1 VRALA
6 RKYRVHWR
14 LVQEAPAHAEPGPR
28 KTPARRSPQL
38 EPLKEIIDGWLR
50 ADLDAPRKQRH
61 TVKRIHSRLM
71 GPRRHRT
78 SRWPSPGGRA
88 GRPVGP
94 SSLAGRLQKIGIHPA
109 RDRSTALFQLATGL
123 PAAVFARTLGSHV
136 KVAIEWQH
144 AARSHR
150 SEALNRPRGSGGSIL

>member
-14 LVQEAPAHAEPGPR
+14 LVREAPAHAEPGPR

-71 GPRRHRT
+71 GPRRHRHLT
-78 SRWPSPGGRA
+78 LAFPRRARRQAGRA
-88 GRPVGP
+88 IQPRRPAP
-94 SSLAGRLQKIGIHPA
+94 EDRNPA